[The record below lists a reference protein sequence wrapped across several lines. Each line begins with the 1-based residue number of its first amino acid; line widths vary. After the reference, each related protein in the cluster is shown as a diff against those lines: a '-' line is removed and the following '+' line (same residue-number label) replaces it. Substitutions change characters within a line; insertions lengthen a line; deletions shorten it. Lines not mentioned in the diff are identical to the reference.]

1 MRDEDIRLSAR
12 DKIVQKMSR
21 DGAVENNI
29 SADTSKRVSNRTADA
44 ILKNTSAS
52 ELQLGGRATHRNMD
66 SANRSNRYS
75 GYLKK
80 IRENNC
86 GASGNESAN
95 NVDADSSDKSAYAEG
110 DNNSGNDNAEDAQVN
125 GSDAS
130 NGSVQG
136 NARKSASSCGTGGTK
151 SPSHGI
157 GSKRAAVDGRYNLKS
172 RHTHSRDGSG
182 SSDADGHLQDKGNSL
197 KQKNRLKKKKVR
209 LQYQSGNAGGNSSK
223 AYDGAFTN
231 EKENSDVKPQTA
243 KQKKKATRL
252 RFDDEQLQNP
262 GNGRLGAKGSK
273 SSGAKRLLAYE
284 GMSTAKGTV
293 SKATHASDVGDGDDD
308 NAGSDALKEG
318 EGLAGRA
325 TLWHGR
331 SDSNTHSHFESD
343 EDSLSKT
350 SSLKHEPQD
359 KKSALCF
366 GEETKSSKG
375 EAVKKPGGKS
385 KNKAIQKKRIKK
397 DYAEAI
403 KNGGGNASK
412 AAAEA
417 VKNGTDKARKAVVD
431 FAKRH
436 SGLIAIFAVIGVFGI
451 VAISAAGTAGTII
464 AEVGSAMTDSTY
476 LSSDNDILAANDA
489 YKDMEDRL
497 QDQVDNIEST
507 YPGYD
512 EYRYQV
518 DEITHDPYALTS
530 YLTAM
535 YGNYKVGDIS
545 SDIEMLFQNQFHL
558 ELWDEVETRT
568 RTVTND
574 DGTTSEEEYEV
585 TILNV
590 KVANKGLDTI
600 ATENLGA
607 NQKKLYGVYQASLG
621 NRSYLF
627 GDSITIGNPADGGM
641 GYEIPREA
649 LDDEEFANM
658 IREAEKYLGMAYVW
672 GGYSPTGGFDCSG
685 FVSYVINHC
694 GNGWNVGRLTANG
707 LRGICAPV
715 SSSEAKPGDLIFFQG
730 TYNTS
735 GASHVGIYV
744 GNGMMLHC
752 GNPIQYTS
760 INSNYWQQHF
770 LSFGRI
776 GE

>member
-1 MRDEDIRLSAR
+1 MRDDDMRLSAR
-12 DKIVQKMSR
+12 DKVVQKMSR

-29 SADTSKRVSNRTADA
+29 SADTSKRVSKRIADA
-44 ILKNTSAS
+44 TLKNTPAS
-52 ELQLGGRATHRNMD
+52 ELQLGGRATHRDMD
-66 SANRSNRYS
+66 AANRNNRYS

-80 IRENNC
+80 IRQGSGGTNGAEAVNLSGADNSGNN
-86 GASGNESAN
+86 GYAVYGSDGGNGNGGESDIAYDDSPAGSSHVGTNKSSASGN
-95 NVDADSSDKSAYAEG
+95 
-110 DNNSGNDNAEDAQVN
+110 SG
-125 GSDAS
+125 
-130 NGSVQG
+130 
-136 NARKSASSCGTGGTK
+136 GG
-151 SPSHGI
+151 

-172 RHTHSRDGSG
+172 GHNRLHNGTG
-182 SSDADGHLQDKGNSL
+182 SSDADGGLQEKSSSL
-197 KQKNRLKKKKVR
+197 KLKNRLKKKQAR
-209 LQYQSGNAGGNSSK
+209 LQYQSRNAGGNCDK
-223 AYDGAFTN
+223 AYDSGSSN
-231 EKENSDVKPQTA
+231 EEGNGDIKPQNA
-243 KQKKKATRL
+243 KQKKKASRL
-252 RFDDEQLQNP
+252 RFDDELLQNA
-262 GNGRLGAKGSK
+262 GNGMSGTKGSK
-273 SSGAKRLLAYE
+273 SPGTKRLLAYG
-284 GMSTAKGTV
+284 GMNTAKNTV
-293 SKATHASDVGDGDDD
+293 SKAAHASDVGDGDDD
-308 NAGSDALKEG
+308 NACSDALKEG

-325 TLWHGR
+325 ALLHGR
-331 SDSNTHSHFESD
+331 SGSNSHGYFETD
-343 EDSLSKT
+343 EGGLSKT

-359 KKSALCF
+359 KKSALRF
-366 GEETKSSKG
+366 GEDTKSSKG
-375 EAVKKPGGKS
+375 ASVKKSNGES

-397 DYAEAI
+397 DYAEAV
-403 KNGGGNASK
+403 KNGGGDASK
-412 AAAEA
+412 ASAEA
-417 VKNGTDKARKAVVD
+417 VKDTVEKAKKAAVG

-436 SGLIAIFAVIGVFGI
+436 PAVIAIAAVIGLFGI
-451 VAISAAGTAGTII
+451 LAVSTAGTFGAIVS
-464 AEVGSAMTDSTY
+464 EVGSAVTDSTY
-476 LSSDNDILAANDA
+476 LSSDNDILAANDT
-489 YKDMEDRL
+489 YTDMEDRL
-497 QDQVDNIEST
+497 QDQVDNIKST

-535 YGNYKVGDIS
+535 YGNFKVGDIS
-545 SDIEMLFQNQFHL
+545 SDLEMLFQDQFHL
-558 ELWDEVETRT
+558 ELCDEVETRT

-585 TILNV
+585 TVLNV
-590 KVANKGLDTI
+590 KVTNKGLDTI
-600 ATENLGA
+600 ATESLGS
-607 NQKKLYGVYQASLG
+607 NQKKLYSVYQASLG

-715 SSSEAKPGDLIFFQG
+715 SSSDAKPGDLIFFQG

-744 GNGMMLHC
+744 GNGMMIHC

>member
-1 MRDEDIRLSAR
+1 MRDDDMRLSAR
-12 DKIVQKMSR
+12 DKVVQKMSR

-29 SADTSKRVSNRTADA
+29 SADTSKRVSNRIADA
-44 ILKNTSAS
+44 TLKNTPAS
-52 ELQLGGRATHRNMD
+52 ELQLGGRATHRDMNA
-66 SANRSNRYS
+66 ANRNNRYS

-80 IRENNC
+80 IREGSNGTN
-86 GASGNESAN
+86 GAEAGNPSGT
-95 NVDADSSDKSAYAEG
+95 D
-110 DNNSGNDNAEDAQVN
+110 NSGNN
-125 GSDAS
+125 GYAAYGGDGN
-130 NGSVQG
+130 NGNGEEVDGAHDDSSVG
-136 NARKSASSCGTGGTK
+136 SSHGGTNKTSASGSSGG
-151 SPSHGI
+151 
-157 GSKRAAVDGRYNLKS
+157 GSKQAAVDGRYNLKS
-172 RHTHSRDGSG
+172 GHNRLRSSNRESAGTDDRLQQKGS
-182 SSDADGHLQDKGNSL
+182 AL
-197 KQKNRLKKKKVR
+197 KQKERLKKKQAR
-209 LQYQSGNAGGNSSK
+209 LQYQSGNAGGNSGK
-223 AYDGAFTN
+223 AHDGISSN
-231 EKENSDVKPQTA
+231 ETGNGDVKPQNA
-243 KQKKKATRL
+243 KQKKKASRL
-252 RFDDEQLQNP
+252 RFDAEQLQNV
-262 GNGRLGAKGSK
+262 GNGRLEAKVSK
-273 SSGAKRLLAYE
+273 SSGTKRLLAYE
-284 GMSTAKGTV
+284 GMNTVKNTV
-293 SKATHASDVGDGDDD
+293 SKAAHASDVSDGDDD

-318 EGLAGRA
+318 EGLAGRV
-325 TLWHGR
+325 TLLHGR
-331 SDSNTHSHFESD
+331 AGSNTHAHSSAD
-343 EDSLSKT
+343 EGVLSKT

-366 GEETKSSKG
+366 GEDTKASKK
-375 EAVKKPGGKS
+375 ASIKKSNGKS

-397 DYAEAI
+397 DYAKAI

-412 AAAEA
+412 TAAEA
-417 VKNGTDKARKAVVD
+417 VKNGTDKARKAVMD
-431 FAKRH
+431 FAKKH
-436 SGLIAIFAVIGVFGI
+436 SGVIAIFAVIGVFGI
-451 VAISAAGTAGTII
+451 VAISAAGTAGTLI
-464 AEVGSAMTDSTY
+464 AEVGNAVTDSTY

-489 YKDMEDRL
+489 YTDMEDRL

-535 YGNYKVGDIS
+535 YGNFKVGDIS
-545 SDIEMLFQNQFHL
+545 SDLEMLFQDQFHL

-585 TILNV
+585 TVLNV
-590 KVANKGLDTI
+590 KVTNKGLDTI
-600 ATENLGA
+600 ATESLGT
-607 NQKKLYGVYQASLG
+607 NQKKLYSIYQASLG

-715 SSSEAKPGDLIFFQG
+715 SSSEAEPGDLIFFQG

-744 GNGMMLHC
+744 GDGMMLHC

>member
-1 MRDEDIRLSAR
+1 MRDEDMRLSAR
-12 DKIVQKMSR
+12 DKVVQKMSR

-29 SADTSKRVSNRTADA
+29 SADTSKRVSNRIADA
-44 ILKNTSAS
+44 TLKNTPAS
-52 ELQLGGRATHRNMD
+52 ELQLGGRATHRDMNA
-66 SANRSNRYS
+66 ANRNNRYS

-80 IRENNC
+80 IREGSSVTN
-86 GASGNESAN
+86 GAEAGKPSET
-95 NVDADSSDKSAYAEG
+95 D
-110 DNNSGNDNAEDAQVN
+110 NSGNN
-125 GSDAS
+125 GYAAYGGDGN
-130 NGSVQG
+130 NGNGEEVDGAYDDSSVG
-136 NARKSASSCGTGGTK
+136 SSHGGTNKTSASGSSG
-151 SPSHGI
+151 
-157 GSKRAAVDGRYNLKS
+157 GSKQAAVDGRYNLKS
-172 RHTHSRDGSG
+172 GHNRLRSSNRESAGTDDRLQQKGST
-182 SSDADGHLQDKGNSL
+182 L
-197 KQKNRLKKKKVR
+197 KQKERLKKKQAR
-209 LQYQSGNAGGNSSK
+209 LQYQSGSAGGNGGKAHEGGSS
-223 AYDGAFTN
+223 N
-231 EKENSDVKPQTA
+231 EKGNGDVKPQNA

-252 RFDDEQLQNP
+252 RFDDEQLQNA
-262 GNGRLGAKGSK
+262 GNGRPEAKGSK
-273 SSGAKRLLAYE
+273 SSGTKRLLAYE
-284 GMSTAKGTV
+284 GMNTVKNTV
-293 SKATHASDVGDGDDD
+293 SKAAYASDVGDGDDD

-318 EGLAGRA
+318 EGLAGRV
-325 TLWHGR
+325 TLLHGR
-331 SDSNTHSHFESD
+331 AGSNTHGYSGSD
-343 EDSLSKT
+343 EGVLSKK
-350 SSLKHEPQD
+350 SSLKHEPRD
-359 KKSALCF
+359 KKSALRF
-366 GEETKSSKG
+366 GEDTKSSK
-375 EAVKKPGGKS
+375 EASIKKSDGKS

-397 DYAEAI
+397 DYAEAV

-412 AAAEA
+412 AASEA
-417 VKNGTDKARKAVVD
+417 VKTGTDKARKAVAD
-431 FAKRH
+431 FAKKH
-436 SGLIAIFAVIGVFGI
+436 PGVIAIFAVIGVFGV
-451 VAISAAGTAGTII
+451 VAISAAGTAGTLI
-464 AEVGSAMTDSTY
+464 AEVGNAVTDSTY
-476 LSSDNDILAANDA
+476 LSSDNDILAANDT
-489 YKDMEDRL
+489 YTDMEDRL

-535 YGNYKVGDIS
+535 YGNFKVGNIS
-545 SDIEMLFQNQFHL
+545 SDLEMLFQDQFHL

-585 TILNV
+585 TVLNV
-590 KVANKGLDTI
+590 KVTNKGLDTI
-600 ATENLGA
+600 ATESLGT
-607 NQKKLYGVYQASLG
+607 NQKKLYAVYQASLG

-658 IREAEKYLGMAYVW
+658 IREAEKYLGMTYVW

-715 SSSEAKPGDLIFFQG
+715 SSSDAKPGDLIFFQG
-730 TYNTS
+730 TYNTN

-744 GNGMMLHC
+744 GNGMMIHC